1 MHTIIG
7 IGIDATEIDR
17 IRELFE
23 RYASRFLQRVFT
35 PGEIEYCLRH
45 RDPAPSLAAR
55 FAAKEAGMKAL
66 GTGRALGVLWK
77 DVEVTRRTGPPQLLL
92 HGGAARRMRAMNG
105 RSVLLTLTH
114 ARDLAIA
121 HVIVLG
127 DPPDSR

>member
-17 IRELFE
+17 VREMFE
-23 RYASRFLQRVFT
+23 RYGNRFLQRVFT
-35 PGEIEYCLRH
+35 PREIEYCLRH

-77 DVEVTRRTGPPQLLL
+77 DLEVTRRAGPPQLLL

-121 HVIVLG
+121 QVIVLG